1 MTSAEH
7 LTIIELVK
15 DMMLVDP
22 ADLLPC
28 HRSLLQVDFRRLG
41 EGSGID
47 RKLWLTKMHSAIAT
61 STAQTR
67 CARFD
72 DDEDDDR
79 TDSHSAHTIAAFSNY
94 EAYRKR
100 SGILATKRSNMA
112 KRVVRM

>member
-47 RKLWLTKMHSAIAT
+47 T
-61 STAQTR
+61 
-67 CARFD
+67 
-72 DDEDDDR
+72 
-79 TDSHSAHTIAAFSNY
+79 
-94 EAYRKR
+94 
-100 SGILATKRSNMA
+100 
-112 KRVVRM
+112 VVSWYVFV